1 VGCAKCKDV
10 FDVLRMPWRL
20 GWVLC
25 KGQRGMC
32 IYKRV
37 VEWWRWRKCEYV
49 GEMELGR
56 GRRAL
61 SRWFRRQGMVNSEL
75 D

>member
-1 VGCAKCKDV
+1 
-10 FDVLRMPWRL
+10 
-20 GWVLC
+20 
-25 KGQRGMC
+25 MC

-37 VEWWRWRKCEYV
+37 VEWWRWRRCEYV

-75 D
+75 GDM